1 MPRSGLLSVR
11 PTMHTIVVRRERPD
25 FRVFIDLL
33 YGADRNV
40 DTDGNSYP
48 VNSRT
53 WTHLYIADRENN
65 DPSVKI
71 SAIQEQPLLFSV
83 ESSSQRLEE
92 LAALYLYMTCGESI
106 AESSQSL
113 SSNIISS
120 LQNKYRAELQRAKN
134 AVWHRS
140 SNDSPYP
147 Q

>member
-1 MPRSGLLSVR
+1 
-11 PTMHTIVVRRERPD
+11 MHTIAVSRDRPD

-53 WTHLYIADRENN
+53 WTHLYIADRESN
-65 DPSVKI
+65 DPSVEI
-71 SAIQEQPLLFSV
+71 FAIQEQPLLFSV

-92 LAALYLYMTCGESI
+92 LAALYLYMTCGTSI
-106 AESSQSL
+106 AKSSQSL
-113 SSNIISS
+113 SSDIISS
-120 LQNKYRAELQRAKN
+120 LQDKYRTELQRAKN
-134 AVWHRS
+134 AVWHKS

-147 Q
+147 QRA

>member
-1 MPRSGLLSVR
+1 
-11 PTMHTIVVRRERPD
+11 MHTIAVSRDRPD

-48 VNSRT
+48 VNSRI
-53 WTHLYIADRENN
+53 WTHLYIADRESN
-65 DPSVKI
+65 DPSVEI
-71 SAIQEQPLLFSV
+71 FAIQEQPLLFSV

-92 LAALYLYMTCGESI
+92 LAALYLYMTCGTSI
-106 AESSQSL
+106 AKSSHSL
-113 SSNIISS
+113 SSDIISR
-120 LQNKYRAELQRAKN
+120 LQDKYCTELQRAKN

-147 Q
+147 QRA